1 MTLYKFKRNDIFI
14 NRIKAHPQCDFHIYD
29 GNIYYNHDIA
39 ISGSNTSNIK
49 DVSTGHIS
57 LYEINIDRPSSQY
70 IYPFVTKEGSL
81 TSFSTVST
89 STFNQDFNYGDTISG
104 SYPMSASISR
114 ELFSEGSAIISSVHQ
129 KAKINSLENTLN
141 YYTPLSRHYE
151 FSGSFGNKS
160 YQELNLVSVPSI
172 FYGSS
177 IKKGS
182 VKLDM
187 YITGTLVGRAQ
198 DINRNGEL
206 IQTLPT
212 GSTGSGSVAG
222 VVLYNEGFLVLTGSW
237 NLTTET
243 YSYIADPSDLKN
255 TKWLYFGAGAN
266 DANASLGGGDIP
278 SASFGLSFKGTS
290 HVPTLTMMAHAPR
303 GQLNYSNNPTYIA
316 NTHAASIVAPA
327 TSSNYYIEDRLMSAK
342 NIVSSS
348 FDDHTASYEKT
359 TYISK
364 VGVYDKDKNLIAVAK
379 LANPVRKTQ
388 DKQYTFKLKLDI

>member
-114 ELFSEGSAIISSVHQ
+114 ELFSEGSAIISSIHQ

-177 IKKGS
+177 
-182 VKLDM
+182 
-187 YITGTLVGRAQ
+187 
-198 DINRNGEL
+198 
-206 IQTLPT
+206 
-212 GSTGSGSVAG
+212 
-222 VVLYNEGFLVLTGSW
+222 
-237 NLTTET
+237 
-243 YSYIADPSDLKN
+243 
-255 TKWLYFGAGAN
+255 
-266 DANASLGGGDIP
+266 
-278 SASFGLSFKGTS
+278 
-290 HVPTLTMMAHAPR
+290 
-303 GQLNYSNNPTYIA
+303 
-316 NTHAASIVAPA
+316 
-327 TSSNYYIEDRLMSAK
+327 
-342 NIVSSS
+342 
-348 FDDHTASYEKT
+348 
-359 TYISK
+359 
-364 VGVYDKDKNLIAVAK
+364 
-379 LANPVRKTQ
+379 RK
-388 DKQYTFKLKLDI
+388 

>member
-14 NRIKAHPQCDFHIYD
+14 NRIKAFPQCDFHIYD
-29 GNIYYNHDIA
+29 GHIYYNHDVA
-39 ISGSNTSNIK
+39 ISGSNTSNVK
-49 DVSTGHIS
+49 GVPTGHIS
-57 LYEINIDRPSSQY
+57 LYEKNIDRPTGQY
-70 IYPFVTKEGSL
+70 IYPFITKEGSL

-89 STFNQDFNYGDTISG
+89 EAFNQNFNYGDQLTG

-114 ELFSEGSAIISSVHQ
+114 QLFTQGNAIINNVHQ
-129 KAKINSLENTLN
+129 KAKITSLENTLN
-141 YYTPLSRHYE
+141 YYIPLSRHYE
-151 FSGSFGNKS
+151 YSGTLGNKS
-160 YQELNLVSVPSI
+160 HQELNLVSIPSI

-177 IKKGS
+177 IKKGT

-206 IQTLPT
+206 VQTLPT

-237 NLTTET
+237 NLTQTT
-243 YSYIADPSDLKN
+243 HNYLADASDKRT
-255 TKWLYFGAGAN
+255 TKWLYFAAGAN
-266 DANASLGGGDIP
+266 DSNTSLGGGDIP
-278 SASFGLSFKGTS
+278 SASFGMSFKGTNYI
-290 HVPTLTMMAHAPR
+290 PTLTMMAHAPM
-303 GQLNYSNNPTYIA
+303 GQLNYSNNPTYIN
-316 NTHAASIVAPA
+316 NTHINSLVTPA
-327 TSSNYYIEDRLMSAK
+327 TGSNYYVEDRLMSAK

-348 FDDHTASYEKT
+348 YSNHGADYEKT

-364 VGVYDKDKNLIAVAK
+364 VGIYDKDKNLIAVAK